1 MNRGLALFLLVVLAA
16 PFSGCE
22 EDTAEPEAVADE
34 VDQADEADQ
43 AVEADPAD
51 EAEQVD
57 EQARADDA
65 LEAVDFEYPGMA
77 LDLTA
82 AQLGELASLAEAEL
96 CPCEDSVVSLH
107 ECMQEEERCED
118 ADEMTGTLVAALS
131 EGGEAEDAFDRVAQ
145 ERGSTEREHTFHLG
159 DSPYKGNPDADVV
172 IVEFAD
178 FQCPHCRTAAQAM
191 DVVADRFGDDV
202 VIYFKYFPLGSPLSD
217 QAAQAAA
224 AAHQQDRFWQ
234 MHGLLF
240 ENQRQLSAQQIQGF
254 ARQLGMNFERFQQDM
269 RNAEVQRNVARDRQ
283 EGMAAGVQGTP
294 AIFIN
299 GKQYTGAITP
309 QAIGANVNSLLEGS

>member
-1 MNRGLALFLLVVLAA
+1 MFLVTVVACDEGDDA
-16 PFSGCE
+16 PSAQAEPVE
-22 EDTAEPEAVADE
+22 EATPGTENESEEPGDTAQDESAQPEGAQEAAEFSYPDYDLESLTVAQR
-34 VDQADEADQ
+34 V
-43 AVEADPAD
+43 
-51 EAEQVD
+51 
-57 EQARADDA
+57 
-65 LEAVDFEYPGMA
+65 
-77 LDLTA
+77 
-82 AQLGELASLAEAEL
+82 ELAGVAESEL
-96 CPCEDSVVSLH
+96 CPCPDEVVSLH
-107 ECMQEEERCED
+107 ECMQQEERCED